1 MSSIEPQPQELAPHL
16 RDAYELLDLIFTKS
30 SDIFILLRKQP
41 TQIIYFNNQ
50 AGKYFTQCKSNAHFD
65 INAISITAQKWKNF
79 KTFQDLLLIE
89 EGESEIFFQ
98 TPYGFSFWG
107 ETSISPMVFNR
118 EKLQLI
124 RIKDITKKVRAT
136 QQLQLLEAAIYHAYD
151 AVLITDSSLDFP
163 HPKILYVNPSFCKMT
178 GYAPEELIGKTPRIL
193 QGPRTDRKKLQKLK
207 ETLAKGEFFSTSVIN
222 YKKNGVPY
230 MVEWHIS
237 PVRDK
242 DRNITHWVS
251 VQRDITEKVKAQRL
265 LLKNKEKEAHARLL
279 TIIRTQER
287 ERAYFAHALHEELG
301 HVLSFLGMNFSIFA
315 EKIKQLNLENSVAG
329 SLASAQSLLEEV
341 LAKVRDIS
349 WRLMPTGIE
358 DFGLCGALEDL
369 CKKIESRKSLQITFT
384 CCDGLL
390 SLKKTDEINVY
401 RIVQELLDNVLAHA
415 KATKVALI
423 IQKTNNFLKITVKD
437 NGVGFDKKATHKGYG
452 LQNIQTRVKVLRGLL
467 KVASTPGKGCKAQ
480 VIIPLLPAL

>member
-1 MSSIEPQPQELAPHL
+1 MSSIEPQPRELALYL
-16 RDAYELLDLIFTKS
+16 REAYELLDLIFTKS
-30 SDIFILLRKQP
+30 SDILILMRP
-41 TQIIYFNNQ
+41 EPAQIIYFNNQ

-65 INAISITAQKWKNF
+65 PNAISITAQKWKNL
-79 KTFQDLLLIE
+79 KTFQDLLSIQ

-98 TPYGFSFWG
+98 TPFGLSFWG
-107 ETSISPMVFNR
+107 EISLSPITFNGER
-118 EKLQLI
+118 LQLF
-124 RIKDITKKVRAT
+124 RIKDVANKVKAA

-151 AVLITDSSLDFP
+151 AVLITDSLLDFP

-193 QGPRTDRKKLQKLK
+193 QGPRTNRQKLNK
-207 ETLAKGEFFSTSVIN
+207 LRETLAKGEFFTTSIVN
-222 YKKNGVPY
+222 YKKNGLPY

-358 DFGLCGALEDL
+358 DFGLCDALEDL
-369 CKKIESRKSLQITFT
+369 CKKIESRKNISITFT
-384 CCDGLL
+384 RC
-390 SLKKTDEINVY
+390 SNFTNLKKTDEINIY
-401 RIVQELLDNVLAHA
+401 RVVQELLDNIVAHA
-415 KATKVALI
+415 KATEVVLI
-423 IQKTNNFLKITVKD
+423 MKTTDNFLKITVKD

-452 LQNIQTRVKVLRGLL
+452 LQNIQTRVKALHGSFRI
-467 KVASTPGKGCKAQ
+467 ASTPGKGCQAQ